1 MPSSSSVCGVV
12 DVSFAFR
19 YWDNCGRSQSPI
31 SSSRKLVCLA
41 SEFLP
46 FDLRLGWEVG
56 EGGVGEEEE
65 EKPKKQAG
73 KEGRESGR
81 NFARVCGNG
90 GRRQRR
96 PAAAAEPSASVSSPE
111 STSRLV
117 GTNERT
123 RQTPFQSHLRSLIRT
138 RVPAPKLQFPPPASP
153 SSRSSC
159 PQF

>member
-96 PAAAAEPSASVSSPE
+96 NRPRPSPHQSQHHVLWG
-111 STSRLV
+111 R
-117 GTNERT
+117 TNERD
-123 RQTPFQSHLRSLIRT
+123 RRHFKAISAPSSGLESR
-138 RVPAPKLQFPPPASP
+138 PPKLQFPPPASP